1 MAAKAFDNF
10 LLGLCFGLGFAIAF
24 NILNVIASLL
34 HAPAAL
40 H

>member
-1 MAAKAFDNF
+1 MQKAITDF
-10 LLGLCFGLGFAIAF
+10 LFGLAFGLGFAIAF
-24 NILNVIASLL
+24 NILNVIAALL

>member
-1 MAAKAFDNF
+1 MQKAITDF
-10 LLGLCFGLGFAIAF
+10 LFGLSFGLGFAIAF
-24 NILNVIASLL
+24 NILNIIASLL

>member
-1 MAAKAFDNF
+1 MAAKALENF
-10 LLGLCFGLGFAIAF
+10 MFGLSFGLGFAIAF
-24 NILNVIASLL
+24 NILNVIAGLL

>member
-1 MAAKAFDNF
+1 MQKAITDF
-10 LLGLCFGLGFAIAF
+10 LFGLAFGLGFAIAF
-24 NILNVIASLL
+24 NILNIIASLL

>member
-10 LLGLCFGLGFAIAF
+10 LFGLCFGLGFAIAF
-24 NILNVIASLL
+24 NILNIIASLL

>member
-1 MAAKAFDNF
+1 MAAKALENF
-10 LLGLCFGLGFAIAF
+10 LFGLAFGLGFAIAF
-24 NILNVIASLL
+24 NILNIIASLL